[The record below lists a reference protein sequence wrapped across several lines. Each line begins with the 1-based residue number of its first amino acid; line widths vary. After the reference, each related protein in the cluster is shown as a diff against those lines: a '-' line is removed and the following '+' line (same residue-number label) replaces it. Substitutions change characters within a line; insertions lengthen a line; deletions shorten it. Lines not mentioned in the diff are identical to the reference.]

1 MKFQG
6 LLIAAA
12 LLAVLGGGVYWSEH
26 RKMPVDPKAATDTPP
41 KILSI
46 PEDQITE
53 IRLAKKG
60 ADATVVAKAANK
72 WEIMQPKPMSADQE
86 AIGSM
91 VTALASLSA
100 DRLIEEKASDLSS
113 FGLTEPSEEIDITKK
128 DGKTNKLLLG
138 ADSPVGSGV
147 YAKLADD
154 PRIFTIA
161 TYSKT
166 SLDKTSKDLRDKRLL
181 TFNSEKLT
189 RVDLQAKNN
198 TIEFGK
204 NNQNE
209 WQILKPKPL
218 RADGMQVDELVRKLK
233 DAKMDL
239 ALPEADLNKAG
250 PAFASGSK
258 IGVATVTDSSGGQT
272 LEIRKDKD
280 KNYYAKS
287 SVVEGVYKVANDL
300 GEALEKGVDDFRNKK
315 LFDFGFND
323 PSKVQ
328 VGANV
333 YQKSGEKWMVG
344 SAQKDS
350 TSVQNLIDKLR
361 DLSAL
366 KFVEQGGGADIFD
379 ATVTS
384 NDNKRTEKV
393 IVSKKENSYFARR
406 EGEPGVYELDGK
418 AVEELQKATAGVK
431 PFQKPK

>member
-26 RKMPVDPKAATDTPP
+26 RKTPVDPKVATDTPP

-46 PEDQITE
+46 PEDQVTE
-53 IRLAKKG
+53 IRIAKKG
-60 ADATVVAKAANK
+60 AEPTVVAKVANK

-91 VTALASLSA
+91 VTAVASLSA
-100 DRLIEEKASDLSS
+100 DRLIEEKASDLHS
-113 FGLTEPSEEIDITKK
+113 FGLTEPSEEIEITKK
-128 DGKTNKLLLG
+128 DGKKNKLLLG

-161 TYSKT
+161 TFSKT
-166 SLDKTSKDLRDKRLL
+166 ALDKTSKDLRDKRLL

-189 RVDLQAKNN
+189 RVDIQSKNN
-198 TIEFGK
+198 TVEFGK

-250 PAFASGSK
+250 PAFASGAK
-258 IGVATVTDSSGGQT
+258 IGVATVTDSSGSQT

-280 KNYYAKS
+280 KNFYAKS

-328 VGANV
+328 VGATV
-333 YQKSGEKWMVG
+333 YQKSGEKWLVG
-344 SAQKDS
+344 SAQKDP

-366 KFVEQGGGADIFD
+366 KFVEQGGGSDIFD

-393 IVSKKENSYFARR
+393 IVAKKENSYFARR
-406 EGEPGVYELDGK
+406 EGEPGIYELDGK
-418 AVEELQKATAGVK
+418 AVEELQKAAAGVK
-431 PFQKPK
+431 PFQKTK